1 MFVDTMSFLKRDM
14 VTDVV
19 VTTTEAVTVTVSDA
33 VETVTEAD
41 LGYQGVEKDVGEGL
55 LSIMGADLKVLE

>member
-1 MFVDTMSFLKRDM
+1 M

>member
-1 MFVDTMSFLKRDM
+1 M

-33 VETVTEAD
+33 VETVTQPG
-41 LGYQGVEKDVGEGL
+41 LGYQGVEKDVGDGL